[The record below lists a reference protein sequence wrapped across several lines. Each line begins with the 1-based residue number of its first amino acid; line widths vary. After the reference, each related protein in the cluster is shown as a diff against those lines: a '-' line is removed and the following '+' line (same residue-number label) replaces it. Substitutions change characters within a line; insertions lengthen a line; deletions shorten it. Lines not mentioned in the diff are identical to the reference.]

1 MVNLNPSQY
10 DIEMS
15 HAHFFRK
22 EKSRLNAEA
31 NRDRNKEYVQCIT
44 GASEPD
50 NPYRNKEAEAVV
62 QMQVKISCRRKTKD
76 LFGFNFYYQ

>member
-1 MVNLNPSQY
+1 
-10 DIEMS
+10 MS

-31 NRDRNKEYVQCIT
+31 NRDRNKEYVQNLEKCNALT

-50 NPYRNKEAEAVV
+50 TPYRNKEAEAVV

-76 LFGFNFYYQ
+76 LFGFNFYFQ